1 MGRTRLS
8 ETVLLAPSSTHGA
21 TDLRICHEF
30 LVHVHICTCHGQP
43 VYRAPTT
50 TNDKYPTQQSKWR
63 RMLHCVTKQQAP
75 TKKTASVAETYIYIY
90 IYNAD
95 DLRRWLR
102 IISWKLLEDG
112 ANQSEPPDQKAEKHR
127 PITSS
132 NPRNPK
138 NAATDPFKTPP
149 APCGAKGT
157 RLSASYSENAV
168 IVMNT
173 TSSPCRS

>member
-1 MGRTRLS
+1 MSRVFGTCSYMYVSRATGVSRTYHDQRQVSNTTIEVAADVALCYKTS
-8 ETVLLAPSSTHGA
+8 PYE
-21 TDLRICHEF
+21 EN
-30 LVHVHICTCHGQP
+30 GQ
-43 VYRAPTT
+43 RCR
-50 TNDKYPTQQSKWR
+50 DI
-63 RMLHCVTKQQAP
+63 H
-75 TKKTASVAETYIYIY
+75 IYIY